1 MNDFTKS
8 ENVESTFSFF
18 VRFCR
23 KMERLHFLF
32 LMTKKHNTFVILLTY
47 LPVEWFCVTSLGRS
61 PIVLFC
67 KLVEVG
73 NIDSLLKKHKKDPY
87 VFYEKVCTK
96 YDIEPK
102 PREDLIID
110 PM

>member
-1 MNDFTKS
+1 
-8 ENVESTFSFF
+8 
-18 VRFCR
+18 
-23 KMERLHFLF
+23 MEREKRRKKPKSVFAEEVKEKEKENEKDRQKKIIKVWVRKILQ
-32 LMTKKHNTFVILLTY
+32 KHN
-47 LPVEWFCVTSLGRS
+47 PS
-61 PIVLFC
+61 
-67 KLVEVG
+67 KVG